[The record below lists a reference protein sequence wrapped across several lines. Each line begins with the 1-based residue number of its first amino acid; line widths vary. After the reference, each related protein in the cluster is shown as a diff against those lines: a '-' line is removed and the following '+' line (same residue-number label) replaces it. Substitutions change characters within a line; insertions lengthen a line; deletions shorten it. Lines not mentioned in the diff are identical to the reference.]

1 MTHTS
6 TEQSEA
12 LQLAHALNGSK
23 LIDDST
29 EWADTLHAAAA
40 ELRRLHSCVIDLES
54 EAQANARI
62 IGASA
67 ENELALRARVQELQ
81 RRVAKLENELS
92 ARDTGSLKPVAWMH
106 EDTFYSMRNTAR
118 SEKTRWLVHNLS
130 EHHSTSG
137 MIPLYVAPVQEK
149 CEVLN
154 ARMAD

>member
-1 MTHTS
+1 MT
-6 TEQSEA
+6 QVQQPEA
-12 LQLAHALNGSK
+12 LQLAHALNGGK

-29 EWADTLHAAAA
+29 EWADTLHDAANLLEHQHARI
-40 ELRRLHSCVIDLES
+40 EELES

-92 ARDTGSLKPVAWMH
+92 ARTTGSLKPVVWIH
-106 EDTFYSMRNTAR
+106 EDTFYNMQHAAR
-118 SEKTRWLVHNLS
+118 SEKTRWLVYNLS

-137 MIPLYVAPVQEK
+137 MIPLYVAPLAQEK
-149 CEVLN
+149 
-154 ARMAD
+154 M

>member
-1 MTHTS
+1 MTQAIT
-6 TEQSEA
+6 QPEA
-12 LQLAHALNGSK
+12 LQLAYALSGGK

-29 EWADTLHAAAA
+29 EWADTLHAASA

-81 RRVAKLENELS
+81 RRVAKLENELF
-92 ARDTGSLKPVAWMH
+92 ARGTGSLKPVAWMH
-106 EDTFYSMRNTAR
+106 EDTFYNMQNTAR
-118 SEKTRWLVHNLS
+118 SEKTRWLVYNLS

-137 MIPLYVAPVQEK
+137 MIPLYVAPPGPRKNV
-149 CEVLN
+149 
-154 ARMAD
+154 RY

>member
-1 MTHTS
+1 MTQAIT
-6 TEQSEA
+6 QPEA
-12 LQLAHALNGSK
+12 LQLAYALSGGK

-29 EWADTLHAAAA
+29 EWADTLPAASA

-92 ARDTGSLKPVAWMH
+92 ACTQGSLKPVVWIH
-106 EDTFYSMRNTAR
+106 EDTFYNMQHAAR
-118 SEKTRWLVHNLS
+118 SEKTRWLVYNLS

-137 MIPLYVAPVQEK
+137 MIPLYVAPLAQEK
-149 CEVLN
+149 
-154 ARMAD
+154 M

>member
-1 MTHTS
+1 MT
-6 TEQSEA
+6 QVQQPEA

-29 EWADTLHAAAA
+29 EWAHTLHDAANLLEHQHARI
-40 ELRRLHSCVIDLES
+40 EELES

-92 ARDTGSLKPVAWMH
+92 ARTTGSLKPVVWIH
-106 EDTFYSMRNTAR
+106 EDTFYNMQHAAR
-118 SEKTRWLVHNLS
+118 SEKTRWLVYNLS

-137 MIPLYVAPVQEK
+137 MIPLYVAPLAQEK
-149 CEVLN
+149 
-154 ARMAD
+154 M

>member
-1 MTHTS
+1 MTQAIT
-6 TEQSEA
+6 QPEA
-12 LQLAHALNGSK
+12 LQLAYALSGGK

-29 EWADTLHAAAA
+29 EWADTLPAASA

-92 ARDTGSLKPVAWMH
+92 ARGTGSLKPVAWMH
-106 EDTFYSMRNTAR
+106 EDTFYNMQNTAR
-118 SEKTRWLVHNLS
+118 SEKTRWLVYNLS

-137 MIPLYVAPVQEK
+137 MIPLYAMSPVQDKQEG
-149 CEVLN
+149 
-154 ARMAD
+154 A

>member
-1 MTHTS
+1 MT
-6 TEQSEA
+6 QVQQPEA
-12 LQLAHALNGSK
+12 LQLAHALNGGK

-29 EWADTLHAAAA
+29 EWADTLHDAANLLEHQHARI
-40 ELRRLHSCVIDLES
+40 EELES

-92 ARDTGSLKPVAWMH
+92 ARTPDSLKPVALMH
-106 EDTFYSMRNTAR
+106 ADTFYSMRNTAR
-118 SEKTRWLVHNLS
+118 SEKTRWLCVYNLS

-137 MIPLYVAPVQEK
+137 MIPLYVAPLAQEK
-149 CEVLN
+149 
-154 ARMAD
+154 M

>member
-1 MTHTS
+1 MVLCKKEPKKMT
-6 TEQSEA
+6 QVQQPEA

-29 EWADTLHAAAA
+29 EWADTLHDAANLLEHQHARI
-40 ELRRLHSCVIDLES
+40 EELES

-92 ARDTGSLKPVAWMH
+92 ARATGSLKPVAWMH
-106 EDTFYSMRNTAR
+106 ADTFYSMRNTAR
-118 SEKTRWLVHNLS
+118 SEKTRWLVYNLS

-137 MIPLYVAPVQEK
+137 MIPLYVASPVQEK
-149 CEVLN
+149 
-154 ARMAD
+154 M